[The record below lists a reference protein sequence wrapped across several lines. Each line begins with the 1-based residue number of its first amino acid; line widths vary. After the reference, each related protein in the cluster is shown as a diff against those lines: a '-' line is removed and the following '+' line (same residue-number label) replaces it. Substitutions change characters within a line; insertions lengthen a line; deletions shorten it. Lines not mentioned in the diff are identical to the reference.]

1 MRVSNQQ
8 SFDVGLKSLQD
19 HAANVMKYQIQ
30 ISSGKQ
36 YQNVSDNPSAVG
48 AGLALSY
55 DKAQFQMYQKNQQV
69 LTDRYT
75 QSGNQIQS
83 IYTQMVAMRQVV
95 AQAEGAST
103 DLAPLATKAAA
114 LRDAI
119 KSMASASDA
128 YGNVYFR
135 PVAVGSM
142 GQAEI
147 EPNVKVPQGVAYVQL
162 MGTVLVTDNA
172 GDKPSP
178 ETTSYTDVMSSLNA
192 IVTSLQSGKVPTDA
206 QRATLDAA
214 VKQVLAAQ
222 TTNGLYLKQIEAAT
236 DAVESK
242 VVSLDESLASLL
254 DTDIASASANLTR
267 EQALLQAAQNI
278 FAKIQSTNL
287 FDQL

>member
-135 PVAVGSM
+135 PVAVADM

-162 MGTVLVTDNA
+162 MGTVSVTNNA
-172 GDKPSP
+172 GGSP
-178 ETTSYTDVMSSLNA
+178 IPATGYTDVMSSLNA
-192 IVTSLQSGKVPTDA
+192 IVTSLQSGSVPTNA
-206 QRATLDAA
+206 QRETLDAA

>member
-95 AQAEGAST
+95 AQAEGASA

-147 EPNVKVPQGVAYVQL
+147 EPNVKAPQGIAYVQL
-162 MGTVLVTDNA
+162 MGTVSVTNNA
-172 GDKPSP
+172 GGSPNP
-178 ETTSYTDVMSSLNA
+178 ETGYTDVMSSLNA
-192 IVTSLQSGKVPTDA
+192 IVVSLQSGKVPTDA

>member
-30 ISSGKQ
+30 ISSNRQ

-95 AQAEGAST
+95 AQAEGASA

-114 LRDAI
+114 LRDTIA
-119 KSMASASDA
+119 SMAAASDA

-135 PVAVGSM
+135 PVAAASM

-147 EPNVKVPQGVAYVQL
+147 EPNVKVPQGIAYVQL
-162 MGTVLVTDNA
+162 MGTVSVTNNA
-172 GDKPSP
+172 GGSP
-178 ETTSYTDVMSSLNA
+178 TPEAGYTDVMSSLNA
-192 IVTSLQSGKVPTDA
+192 IVDSLQAGSVPTDA
-206 QRATLDAA
+206 QRVTLDAA

-242 VVSLDESLASLL
+242 VVSLNESLASLL